1 VLRHDAA
8 LNLPLVVLGILDET
22 LLLLIVAEPMHTT
35 AIALRHHGA
44 LDPEPFLVMGLVA
57 GIRRVLIV
65 TAEAEQSF
73 H

>member
-8 LNLPLVVLGILDET
+8 LNLPLIVLGILDET
-22 LLLLIVAEPMHTT
+22 LLLLIVVELMHTT

-57 GIRRVLIV
+57 GIRRVLILTV
-65 TAEAEQSF
+65 EAEQSF